1 MQYEKPWLPI
11 DAQIEKLRARGVV
24 VDDDAL
30 AADVLREVGY
40 YRLTGYL
47 HPFRESSPVVDHTGR
62 ARLVVLDQYRSGT
75 RLEHAV
81 DLLEFDRCLRS
92 LVIEGVDR
100 IEVALRAQV
109 GHVFGR
115 RSPFAHED
123 PASFTPAFTAPD
135 DRSTTGSRHGDW
147 LERVRARQD
156 ASDEAFVVHFRTVY
170 DDRMPIWALTEILEL
185 GHLARLFSGAQ
196 NDLATE
202 IARAFGVPTKRLL
215 VSWLASV
222 NYVRNVA
229 AHHARLFN
237 RKLVNAPR
245 RPRGDDVP
253 LLAHLSAT
261 DAPKSFGV
269 YSILAVMAY
278 LLRSVPSDVDWAERV
293 AALLAR
299 FPENPHVDLRSMGA
313 LPTWLA
319 CLLWTPGRV
328 SGDSAGRGSGRR

>member
-1 MQYEKPWLPI
+1 MQYEKPWLSI
-11 DAQIEKLRARGVV
+11 DAQIEKLRGRGLVV
-24 VDDDAL
+24 NDEAL

-47 HPFRESSPVVDHTGR
+47 HPLRESRSSADETGR
-62 ARLVVLDQYRSGT
+62 TRVVVLDPYRRGT
-75 RLEHAV
+75 RLDHAV
-81 DLLEFDRCLRS
+81 DLLEFDRRLRS

-123 PASFTPAFTAPD
+123 QASFTTAFTEPD
-135 DRSTTGSRHGDW
+135 DGTTTGTRHGDW

-156 ASDEAFVVHFRTVY
+156 ASDEAFVVHFRTAY
-170 DDRMPIWALTEILEL
+170 DGRMPIWALTEILEL
-185 GHLARLFSGAQ
+185 GHLAKLFTGAR
-196 NDLATE
+196 NDIATE
-202 IARAFGVPTKRLL
+202 IARAFDVPTKRLF

-245 RPRGDDVP
+245 RPRADDVP
-253 LLAHLSAT
+253 LLAHLSGA
-261 DAPKSFGV
+261 DAPKEFGV

-293 AALLAR
+293 AALLAQ
-299 FPENPHVDLRSMGA
+299 FPENPHVDLRSTGA
-313 LPTWLA
+313 LPAWLG
-319 CLLWTPGRV
+319 CPLWQPGTADGV
-328 SGDSAGRGSGRR
+328 SAGRAACRR